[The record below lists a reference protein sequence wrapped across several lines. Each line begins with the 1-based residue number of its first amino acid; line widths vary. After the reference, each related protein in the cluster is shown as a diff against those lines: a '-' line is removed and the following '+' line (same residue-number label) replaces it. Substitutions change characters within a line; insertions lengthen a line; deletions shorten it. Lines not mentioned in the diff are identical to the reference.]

1 MLLSRPIVPATS
13 NQRTSIQK
21 AKVAA
26 VIGPLLPEAMK
37 NWHSLDQRE
46 STPVAKENP
55 HMQLEYLHNKGGSDL
70 EPTALRGQI
79 FFFFPNE
86 DMCWG
91 RSQHQQ

>member
-37 NWHSLDQRE
+37 NWHSLDQIE

-55 HMQLEYLHNKGGSDL
+55 HMQLEYLHNKGGIDL
-70 EPTALRGQI
+70 EPTALRGHI
-79 FFFFPNE
+79 FFFFF
-86 DMCWG
+86 
-91 RSQHQQ
+91 